1 MEVVTRRVHG
11 RTIARAIT
19 AVLIAA
25 ALVLTANPTRASAQA
40 SCPGSSAVPSAQ
52 TLDVTAGAVV
62 CLVNAHRAGHGLRPL
77 LASTDLTRAAQRHSR
92 DMVRRA
98 FFAHVTPTGYGLSE
112 RIRRCGYLTRTVSW
126 SIGEDLAWGTGS
138 LSSPDA
144 IVAAWIA
151 SPAHERVLLDR
162 EFRQVGVG
170 IAVGVPVTTAD
181 SANGATFT
189 LDSGQTHR

>member
-1 MEVVTRRVHG
+1 MDAVTRTVHG
-11 RTIARAIT
+11 RTIVRVIT
-19 AVLIAA
+19 ALLVTG
-25 ALVLTANPTRASAQA
+25 ALVVTANPARASAQA
-40 SCPGSSAVPSAQ
+40 PCPGSSAVPSAQ
-52 TLDVTAGAVV
+52 TLDAAAGAVV
-62 CLVNAHRAGHGLRPL
+62 CLVNAHRASHGRRGLTASAD
-77 LASTDLTRAAQRHSR
+77 LAQAAGRHSR

-98 FFAHVTPTGYGLSE
+98 FFAHVTPTGRGPDA
-112 RIRRCGYLTRTVSW
+112 RIRQSGYMHDALDW
-126 SIGEDLAWGTGS
+126 SVGEDLGWGTAS

-151 SPAHERVLLDR
+151 SPPHERVLLDPG
-162 EFRQVGVG
+162 FRQVGVG